1 MKAIKVCTQLHE
13 SSIDISGIIIYLY
26 KIAILHHGMQS
37 FHNNRLLHACL
48 LHARLLHGCDV
59 THIASI
65 GRFATSI
72 SLREHANERYAK
84 CLVMNW
90 CSKHLI
96 IINNPTQNDLFTEID
111 NFIEVYNNSVIEL
124 MQCFGT
130 SFFGR
135 IDHLASSVIK
145 IRPKNS
151 VPKHCIRSITYNNF
165 EAINFVCTH
174 IIQLYLP
181 KSHICVQ

>member
-1 MKAIKVCTQLHE
+1 MNIPSDKFSGVCFNMIIE
-13 SSIDISGIIIYLY
+13 SWSTKTSQVITIIIYLY
-26 KIAILHHGMQS
+26 KIAILHHGIQS

-59 THIASI
+59 THISSI

-72 SLREHANERYAK
+72 SLREHANERYAE
-84 CLVMNW
+84 CLGMNW

-96 IINNPTQNDLFTEID
+96 IINNPTQNDLFTEIE

-124 MQCFGT
+124 IQCFGT

-145 IRPKNS
+145 FRPKNS
-151 VPKHCIRSITYNNF
+151 VPKHCIRSITYNYY
-165 EAINFVCTH
+165 IP
-174 IIQLYLP
+174 L
-181 KSHICVQ
+181 

>member
-1 MKAIKVCTQLHE
+1 
-13 SSIDISGIIIYLY
+13 
-26 KIAILHHGMQS
+26 MQS

-59 THIASI
+59 THISSI

-72 SLREHANERYAK
+72 SLRQHANERYAE
-84 CLVMNW
+84 CLGMNW
-90 CSKHLI
+90 CSKHLM

-124 MQCFGT
+124 VQCFGT

-145 IRPKNS
+145 FRPKNS
-151 VPKHCIRSITYNNF
+151 VPKHCIRSITYNY
-165 EAINFVCTH
+165 ISTQDVK
-174 IIQLYLP
+174 
-181 KSHICVQ
+181 KS

>member
-1 MKAIKVCTQLHE
+1 
-13 SSIDISGIIIYLY
+13 
-26 KIAILHHGMQS
+26 MQS

-48 LHARLLHGCDV
+48 LHVRLLHGCDV
-59 THIASI
+59 THISSI

-72 SLREHANERYAK
+72 SLREHANERYAE
-84 CLVMNW
+84 CLGMNW

-124 MQCFGT
+124 IQCFGT

-145 IRPKNS
+145 FRPKNS
-151 VPKHCIRSITYNNF
+151 VPKHCIRSITYKNGSN
-165 EAINFVCTH
+165 EM
-174 IIQLYLP
+174 IISRLISEVNMVY
-181 KSHICVQ
+181 K

>member
-1 MKAIKVCTQLHE
+1 
-13 SSIDISGIIIYLY
+13 
-26 KIAILHHGMQS
+26 MQS

-59 THIASI
+59 THISSI

-72 SLREHANERYAK
+72 SLRQHANERYAE
-84 CLVMNW
+84 CLGMNW

-124 MQCFGT
+124 VQCFGT

-145 IRPKNS
+145 FRPKNS
-151 VPKHCIRSITYNNF
+151 VPKHCIRSITYNYYFCSIIMEITSWYITWYNF
-165 EAINFVCTH
+165 LTNPYYRLIVRNTFPC
-174 IIQLYLP
+174 IITVKLEKDNILF
-181 KSHICVQ
+181 H

>member
-1 MKAIKVCTQLHE
+1 
-13 SSIDISGIIIYLY
+13 
-26 KIAILHHGMQS
+26 MQS

-59 THIASI
+59 THISSI

-72 SLREHANERYAK
+72 SLRQHANERYAE
-84 CLVMNW
+84 CLGMNW
-90 CSKHLI
+90 CSKHLM

-124 MQCFGT
+124 VQCFGT

-145 IRPKNS
+145 FRPKNS
-151 VPKHCIRSITYNNF
+151 VPKHCICSITYIICSNSQENLTKSEFRSSWSRF
-165 EAINFVCTH
+165 EHCSESLI
-174 IIQLYLP
+174 
-181 KSHICVQ
+181 